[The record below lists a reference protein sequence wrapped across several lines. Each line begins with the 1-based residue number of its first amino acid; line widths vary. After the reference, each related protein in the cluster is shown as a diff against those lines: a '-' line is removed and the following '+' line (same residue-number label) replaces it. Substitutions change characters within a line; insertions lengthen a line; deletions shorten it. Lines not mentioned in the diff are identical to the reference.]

1 MSKRLDADIQEWAQ
15 SIVVDADRSGL
26 SGINVVE
33 RILKDPGR
41 STDTSPHRVHWWPKN
56 RRIAKMS
63 RAMHIISNI
72 EQVVLI
78 VDSKEIFCDD
88 GKVFTKYDLAR
99 HPLYRSVSVRKYHE
113 YRNQAKKKL
122 LSKLR
127 P

>member
-33 RILKDPGR
+33 RILRNPGMA
-41 STDTSPHRVHWWPKN
+41 TDTSPHRVHWWPKN

-63 RAMHIISNI
+63 RAMHVLSKS
-72 EQVVLI
+72 EQIVLI
-78 VDSKEIFCDD
+78 IDSKEIFCDN
-88 GKVFTKYDLAR
+88 GKVFTKYDLAK
-99 HPLYRSVSVRKYHE
+99 YSSVSVRKYHE

>member
-56 RRIAKMS
+56 RRIAKVS
-63 RAMHIISNI
+63 QLMHRIDKTSQICLIIDAG
-72 EQVVLI
+72 V
-78 VDSKEIFCDD
+78 IFHDD
-88 GKVFTKYDLAR
+88 GKVFKPKDLKNCSS
-99 HPLYRSVSVRKYHE
+99 LSVTDIRG
-113 YRNQAKKKL
+113 RIRAAKSGLKAFM
-122 LSKLR
+122 
-127 P
+127 